1 MAKRSPGRDAPFHA
15 VRMRMAGMK
24 LGACMAVGDIQVI
37 IPDGMKKDDIVK
49 ALAQIAAAVESDG
62 KANTPG
68 VFIADV
74 LIIVGDEMLSII
86 KREALP

>member
-1 MAKRSPGRDAPFHA
+1 
-15 VRMRMAGMK
+15 MK

-62 KANTPG
+62 KANTPD

>member
-1 MAKRSPGRDAPFHA
+1 
-15 VRMRMAGMK
+15 MK

>member
-1 MAKRSPGRDAPFHA
+1 
-15 VRMRMAGMK
+15 
-24 LGACMAVGDIQVI
+24 
-37 IPDGMKKDDIVK
+37 MKKDDIVK